1 MESQLNRVYPDKPAL
16 EFKSAGFR
24 SKTNVY
30 NFTMQILT
38 RQSRIADSALRVQRI
53 YVRFH
58 SQTLLCTARLTA
70 EGCQSTEGNAE
81 RGGASVLQCSAPL
94 CVVD

>member
-1 MESQLNRVYPDKPAL
+1 MEPQLNRVYPDKLAL

-38 RQSRIADSALRVQRI
+38 RQSRIADAALRAQRI
-53 YVRFH
+53 YK
-58 SQTLLCTARLTA
+58 
-70 EGCQSTEGNAE
+70 
-81 RGGASVLQCSAPL
+81 
-94 CVVD
+94 